1 MLSLDQGDTLDAN
14 ARTSN
19 PQYPL
24 GKSND
29 YKLFRPPI
37 GLVKP
42 RHGWS
47 RMDSTKFSSFRVSG

>member
-1 MLSLDQGDTLDAN
+1 MLSLDLGDTLGAN
-14 ARTSN
+14 SRTSN
-19 PQYPL
+19 PQHPL

-29 YKLFRPPI
+29 YKPFRPPI

-47 RMDSTKFSSFRVSG
+47 RMETTNFLLFG